1 MDRKIQKRKWFHLPE
16 FCQQSMKKLTI
27 FLAVLLLSFFILMT
41 AILLASLEMNRS
53 LTNQYIAETAELYVS
68 QINMDI
74 TQLNSELVYRIK
86 TDSAIESLP
95 EKFTSSDSII
105 YPNLRYLMES
115 NRYMHLRYREASG
128 FFVYSAGAQALFKE
142 DGIVF
147 ADSTV
152 SKDDLKII
160 QFLSENVSKHRE
172 STQWTLLK
180 SDGGYFIV
188 SWCGNSKKVNGCVIQ
203 VETILNAL
211 ADTQTGYKIVPYFVS
226 EEGEIIKQRREGTE
240 EDADRYLGEV
250 QNAVRHPEENK
261 NKLKINNIYSYEIGT
276 VGRVFLCIEPNSGF
290 FRPVLILQVITIIII
305 LAFIILFAFAS
316 FIYYRRIILPLD
328 NFVREIDN
336 LDEDTYLNDTGSNN
350 LLELREVS
358 SRFKELLR
366 KMQSLKIAL
375 YEKELAEQ
383 KSELEIALEQT
394 RPHFLLN
401 CLSIIHGMADS
412 HDEEDIVDM
421 TSMMSEYL
429 RYSFQDTRS
438 KRTVADELRHV
449 ELYVRIQKIR
459 YGTEAFHYEAIVD
472 NEPIREYYIPQMIL
486 QILVENSIVHQG
498 TLDHPVDITLYLTE
512 EELNGEKYL
521 YICESDTGQGFRED
535 ILKAIKKDTPIVYN
549 GRRHVGLQNIQ
560 RRLKLMYGDRASM
573 TLSNMEQT
581 YGAVIEIRIP
591 AETLS
596 DIEKHSS
603 DAGQTMF

>member
-147 ADSTV
+147 ADSAV

-261 NKLKINNIYSYEIGT
+261 
-276 VGRVFLCIEPNSGF
+276 
-290 FRPVLILQVITIIII
+290 
-305 LAFIILFAFAS
+305 
-316 FIYYRRIILPLD
+316 
-328 NFVREIDN
+328 
-336 LDEDTYLNDTGSNN
+336 
-350 LLELREVS
+350 
-358 SRFKELLR
+358 
-366 KMQSLKIAL
+366 
-375 YEKELAEQ
+375 
-383 KSELEIALEQT
+383 KS
-394 RPHFLLN
+394 
-401 CLSIIHGMADS
+401 
-412 HDEEDIVDM
+412 
-421 TSMMSEYL
+421 
-429 RYSFQDTRS
+429 
-438 KRTVADELRHV
+438 
-449 ELYVRIQKIR
+449 
-459 YGTEAFHYEAIVD
+459 
-472 NEPIREYYIPQMIL
+472 
-486 QILVENSIVHQG
+486 
-498 TLDHPVDITLYLTE
+498 
-512 EELNGEKYL
+512 
-521 YICESDTGQGFRED
+521 
-535 ILKAIKKDTPIVYN
+535 
-549 GRRHVGLQNIQ
+549 
-560 RRLKLMYGDRASM
+560 
-573 TLSNMEQT
+573 
-581 YGAVIEIRIP
+581 
-591 AETLS
+591 
-596 DIEKHSS
+596 
-603 DAGQTMF
+603 